1 MLANLLS
8 RVTRGQNLD
17 TRKRQLK
24 LLLLLTTVS
33 LFWELDLC
41 TYNGAIFIERSR
53 PLGTSIVRAGW
64 SYDEAPRHSIPPLM
78 ARYKDRKLNRTFTF
92 IGSDVYADG
101 TARGQAKNIYEPG
114 SNIANN
120 WDVLEGV
127 LDYVF
132 VKMGIDGASGG
143 IGRPVVMTEP
153 VANLGYSRKSEL
165 SFCFD

>member
-1 MLANLLS
+1 
-8 RVTRGQNLD
+8 
-17 TRKRQLK
+17 
-24 LLLLLTTVS
+24 
-33 LFWELDLC
+33 
-41 TYNGAIFIERSR
+41 
-53 PLGTSIVRAGW
+53 
-64 SYDEAPRHSIPPLM
+64 M

>member
-1 MLANLLS
+1 
-8 RVTRGQNLD
+8 
-17 TRKRQLK
+17 
-24 LLLLLTTVS
+24 
-33 LFWELDLC
+33 
-41 TYNGAIFIERSR
+41 
-53 PLGTSIVRAGW
+53 
-64 SYDEAPRHSIPPLM
+64 M

-101 TARGQAKNIYEPG
+101 TARGQAKNIYELG